1 MTPALARGAHRAAGE
16 LHHRLRRSLRL
27 FELALL
33 LLHSICEL
41 LDARVGHDVGRN
53 RRSII
58 GIDLLDAV
66 AASIAPLGRAGGMIA
81 FLRRSDYA
89 IELER
94 VAWRRGFASDAA
106 GIGVIVVF
114 SGDAEDCVTGKGLRY
129 GASHKS
135 RGKCGKPTLCR
146 VTMPT
151 HYAA

>member
-1 MTPALARGAHRAAGE
+1 
-16 LHHRLRRSLRL
+16 
-27 FELALL
+27 

-41 LDARVGHDVGRN
+41 LDARVGHDVRRN

-94 VAWRRGFASDAA
+94 VAWRRVFASDAA
-106 GIGVIVVF
+106 DIGLIGVLA
-114 SGDAEDCVTGKGLRY
+114 GDAVACVTGKGFGD

-135 RGKCGKPTLCR
+135 RGKCGKPTLCQA
-146 VTMPT
+146 TMPT